1 MPDPI
6 FDIFRSEA
14 RSNLNALEQGF
25 LDLDVAGTHH
35 DRIALVDRLFRHA
48 HNLKGDARV
57 LDLMSIQ
64 EAAGHL
70 EETLELMRRNVEVLD
85 SVQLEKGLRQ
95 LDELVR
101 AYEAWLESTAT
112 PSDGNSTEPSASSE
126 GQSPG
131 GSSEG
136 SRPPVWQEDA
146 RSVRVASDDLDR
158 MLNQIGELR
167 VLQRSDSE
175 THRQF
180 KELRGRLE
188 EILRHPDDLQGALE
202 SAIDHLR
209 RIETNVHRQQTRE
222 QLLLRSLE
230 DDVHTVRLL
239 PLSQLASSFR
249 RSVRDL
255 ANGLGKEVRYE
266 IDVGDVH
273 LDKSVIEALRAPLLH
288 LIRNALDHGLEMPK
302 DRINAG
308 KPSQGKIRLT
318 AARRGGKVIVQLTD
332 DGAGV
337 DVEKIRQSILARGEL
352 TEEEAQLQ
360 SQEELLDWL
369 FRPGFTTA
377 PRGEISGR
385 GVGLDVVRDTL
396 QRIQGTVELSSVPG
410 QGSTFTMVL
419 PITISTIRIL
429 SVSCCGQSYGLPSA
443 AVVKSGRVKPTE
455 LRQMNGTTVLLL
467 ENEPIRWV
475 WLADLLQLRRNMSD
489 VSGSELTYVIL
500 QQGHR
505 QLAVQVD
512 LVDEEREVLLKPL
525 GFPLQEMDG
534 VLGGTIQPDGSVQLV
549 LDIGLEKV
557 SRDLPR
563 EEPAHRETRSG
574 ATYNILIVDDSP
586 TTRALLRNA
595 LTAAG
600 YRVRMAVDGLDA
612 LDQMRSEKPDLVVSD
627 FEMPRLNGVDLT
639 RQIKSRWRIPVILVT
654 GREQER
660 HRLEGLEAGADAYF
674 VKSAYRDEGLLDLI
688 RQMIPT

>member
-1 MPDPI
+1 
-6 FDIFRSEA
+6 
-14 RSNLNALEQGF
+14 
-25 LDLDVAGTHH
+25 
-35 DRIALVDRLFRHA
+35 
-48 HNLKGDARV
+48 
-57 LDLMSIQ
+57 
-64 EAAGHL
+64 
-70 EETLELMRRNVEVLD
+70 
-85 SVQLEKGLRQ
+85 
-95 LDELVR
+95 
-101 AYEAWLESTAT
+101 
-112 PSDGNSTEPSASSE
+112 
-126 GQSPG
+126 
-131 GSSEG
+131 
-136 SRPPVWQEDA
+136 
-146 RSVRVASDDLDR
+146 
-158 MLNQIGELR
+158 
-167 VLQRSDSE
+167 
-175 THRQF
+175 
-180 KELRGRLE
+180 
-188 EILRHPDDLQGALE
+188 
-202 SAIDHLR
+202 
-209 RIETNVHRQQTRE
+209 
-222 QLLLRSLE
+222 
-230 DDVHTVRLL
+230 
-239 PLSQLASSFR
+239 
-249 RSVRDL
+249 
-255 ANGLGKEVRYE
+255 
-266 IDVGDVH
+266 
-273 LDKSVIEALRAPLLH
+273 
-288 LIRNALDHGLEMPK
+288 
-302 DRINAG
+302 
-308 KPSQGKIRLT
+308 
-318 AARRGGKVIVQLTD
+318 
-332 DGAGV
+332 
-337 DVEKIRQSILARGEL
+337 
-352 TEEEAQLQ
+352 
-360 SQEELLDWL
+360 
-369 FRPGFTTA
+369 
-377 PRGEISGR
+377 
-385 GVGLDVVRDTL
+385 
-396 QRIQGTVELSSVPG
+396 
-410 QGSTFTMVL
+410 
-419 PITISTIRIL
+419 
-429 SVSCCGQSYGLPSA
+429 
-443 AVVKSGRVKPTE
+443 
-455 LRQMNGTTVLLL
+455 MNGTTVLLL

-660 HRLEGLEAGADAYF
+660 HRLEGLDAGADAYF